1 MFSAPESNV
10 FMKKRSD
17 NVQGLAFQ
25 EVLLLCAVRTLLLCY
40 GYSIPQV
47 SPLQNFS
54 LPGMGSIWT
63 FSRVRCVLTR
73 CAFV

>member
-25 EVLLLCAVRTLLLCY
+25 EALLLCAVRTLLLCY

-54 LPGMGSIWT
+54 LPAVRSIWI
-63 FSRVRCVLTR
+63 L
-73 CAFV
+73 AKMW